1 MKKHLLALFILF
13 QFLALA
19 VFITKRDKRVVLFT
33 KLRLVLLFAFGSLS
47 IWAQPPPHT
56 FASDGSLLVPAGVTK
71 MTVEAWGGG
80 GAGGGASGATTFLGV
95 VTGRGGAGG
104 GGGAYATA
112 EITVVPGLN
121 LSIIVARQVA
131 GSITGTG
138 ATGETSTIAGFENF
152 IKAVGG
158 QGGAANT
165 AGGNPSFGLGGQASA
180 CSGTATNGGNGD
192 VGTTATLIGL
202 KSGYGGNGAGPGG
215 GNGGATISGNLL
227 SASKEGNPGNAP
239 GGGGSGAVDAF
250 LGGAQIGGAGAAGK
264 VVVSYTCPTYS
275 LTTVTATTVCT
286 TAGISTIT
294 LTGTTA
300 ANLPVGVYTVTYNLT
315 NPAANNVTT
324 TMTVTTAGT
333 GNFLLSGF
341 TTVGT
346 RTITITKLTSAACSS
361 ASNIAADII
370 TSPITVGGTITG
382 NASVCSG
389 SVSGTLTLTGNVGSV
404 LNWESSVSPFSV
416 WTPIANA
423 ATNYAPGTLT
433 QTTQFRAVVQSGACV
448 VERSSPITVNVNPL
462 PQGSLTGNGPFC
474 AGGSPLL
481 SFVATAGTGPYTIVY
496 KENGGADRTATNIA
510 SGASFAA
517 FTTPVNS
524 SVTYTLV
531 AVTDAN
537 NCARST
543 GFTAPSATITVNPQS
558 STPLVET
565 VIQPNCLVSTGSV
578 QLNSLISPAAWTVI
592 QNGTVN
598 NMYFGTGTG
607 FTVPNLLPGNYTFTI
622 QDATGCPSSPT
633 SIVEIIASVPN
644 TWNGTNWSTG
654 SPPKND
660 KNAIVFSGDY
670 EINEDLTGCS
680 CTVNSGVDVV
690 VNSGHTLTIAN
701 AVNNNGGTL
710 TFENNASL
718 LQTNENVNTGNII
731 YKRDTAPVR
740 RYDFTCW
747 SSPVNRMPSFTL
759 HDLSPDTLG
768 DKYYKYDPIN
778 GWVIIYNG
786 NEVMEAGRG
795 YIVRAPQYYD
805 ITTPAIFNGTF
816 VGVPNN
822 GTISIPLAAAERS
835 YLLGNPYPSAIYADR
850 FIVDNKDNLY
860 GTLYFWTHNSPPRQ
874 EPGGDHKYYYNTDD
888 YAIYNLTGSTNV
900 GDMEGV
906 GATTP
911 GYQDPPLGY
920 IAAGQSFFVQ
930 SKTAVNAVFT
940 NSMRVPGNNTQF
952 FKSNKENTTGHRV
965 WLNLTNTQGAF
976 KQILIGYVE
985 GATNSWDNNYDGM
998 TMDGNKYLDFYSI
1011 NEFMKLVIQ
1020 GRGLPFLETDVVPL
1034 GYRSTIEGTFT
1045 ISIDHTNGDLST
1057 HTIYLEDKLTNIL
1070 HNLKSSDYT
1079 FSTAIGTFDDRFVLR
1094 YAQPVLGTDDFMN
1107 TEQTV
1112 LVSAKEK
1119 IIEVHSNKENI
1130 SEISIF
1136 DVSGKLLYHV
1146 SKIGATTFKIP
1157 GLYSGNQVL
1166 IVKTTLE
1173 NGNITST
1180 KTIF

>member
-1 MKKHLLALFILF
+1 MKKHLLSLFILF
-13 QFLALA
+13 QFLTFSI
-19 VFITKRDKRVVLFT
+19 FIQKRNKKLGLFT
-33 KLRLVLLFAFGSLS
+33 KLRLVLFFAFVSLS
-47 IWAQPPPHT
+47 LWAQPPPHT
-56 FASDGSLLVPAGVTK
+56 FSSSGSLVVPAGVTK
-71 MTVEAWGGG
+71 MTVQAWGGG
-80 GAGGGASGATTFLGV
+80 GAGGGASGATSLLGV
-95 VTGRGGAGG
+95 ITGNGGAGG

-112 EITVVPGLN
+112 EITVVPGVNLN
-121 LSIIVARQVA
+121 VIVASQVA
-131 GSITGTG
+131 GSTGNGTS
-138 ATGETSTIAGFENF
+138 GETSTITGFENI

-158 QGGAANT
+158 QGGGANT
-165 AGGNPSFGLGGQASA
+165 NGTPPAGGVGGQASA
-180 CSGTATNGGNGD
+180 CSGAALNGGNGEI
-192 VGTTATLIGL
+192 GTTALLSIGL
-202 KSGYGGNGAGPGG
+202 VSGAGGKGGNIEG
-215 GNGGATISGNLL
+215 GNGGESVGGLFTGSKPGNL
-227 SASKEGNPGNAP
+227 GTAP
-239 GGGGSGAVDAF
+239 GGGGSGAVAAT
-250 LGGAQIGGAGAAGK
+250 LGTAHVGGPGAAGR
-264 VVVSYTCPTYS
+264 VTVDYTCPTYS
-275 LTTVTATTVCT
+275 ITTVTATAVCATSGIT
-286 TAGISTIT
+286 TIA
-294 LTGTTA
+294 LTGTTT

-315 NPAANNVTT
+315 NPAQNNVTA

-333 GNFLLSGF
+333 GNFILSDF

-346 RTITITKLTSAACSS
+346 RRITITKLTSAACSS
-361 ASNIAADII
+361 VSNIAADII

-382 NASVCSG
+382 SAAVCSG
-389 SVSGTLTLTGNVGSV
+389 SVSGTLTLTGNIGSI
-404 LNWESSVSPFSV
+404 LSWESSVSPFSD
-416 WTPIANA
+416 WTAIPNTTANY
-423 ATNYAPGTLT
+423 TSGVLT
-433 QTTQFRAVVQSGACV
+433 ETTQFRAVVQSGACV
-448 VERSSPITVNVNPL
+448 VERSAPITVNVNPL
-462 PQGSLTGNGPFC
+462 PQGSLTSNGPFC

-481 SFVATAGTGPYTIVY
+481 SFVATAGTAPYTIVY

-543 GFTAPSATITVNPQS
+543 GFTAPSTTLTVNPQS
-558 STPLVET
+558 TTPIVGT

-578 QLNSLISPAAWTVI
+578 QLNGLISPAAWTVI
-592 QNGTVN
+592 QSGTVN

-644 TWNGTNWSTG
+644 TWNGTNWSAG

-660 KNAIVFSGDY
+660 KNAIVFSGNY

-680 CTVNSGVDVV
+680 CTVNSGVNVV

-718 LQTNENVNTGNII
+718 LQTNENVNTGSIF
-731 YKRDTAPVR
+731 YKRNTTAVR

-747 SSPVNRMPSFTL
+747 SSPVTRTPSFTL

-786 NEVMEAGRG
+786 NEAMEAGRG
-795 YIVRAPQYYD
+795 YIVRAPQTYD
-805 ITTPAIFNGTF
+805 ITTPAIFNGAF

-822 GTISIPLAAAERS
+822 GTISIPLAAAEKS
-835 YLLGNPYPSAIYADR
+835 YLLGNPYPSAIYADQ

-860 GTLYFWTHNSPPRQ
+860 GTLYFWTHNSLPTKEVDGNNYQ
-874 EPGGDHKYYYNTDD
+874 YNTND
-888 YAIYNLTGSTNV
+888 YAIYNLTGSTTV
-900 GDMEGV
+900 DDMEGD
-906 GATTP
+906 GASSP
-911 GYQDPPLGY
+911 GNQDPPLGY

-965 WLNLTNTQGAF
+965 WLNFTNTQGAF

-1020 GRGLPFLETDVVPL
+1020 GRSLPFLETDVVPL
-1034 GYRSTIEGTFT
+1034 GYRSAIEGTFT

-1057 HTIYLEDKLTNIL
+1057 HTIYLEDKLTRTL

-1094 YAQPVLGTDDFMN
+1094 YAQPVLGTDDFIN

-1136 DVSGKLLYHV
+1136 DVSGKLLYHE
-1146 SKIGATTFKIP
+1146 STIDATAFKIP

-1173 NGNITST
+1173 NGTITST

>member
-1 MKKHLLALFILF
+1 MKKHLLILFILF
-13 QFLALA
+13 QFLTFS
-19 VFITKRDKRVVLFT
+19 VFMQKRNKKLGLFT
-33 KLRLVLLFAFGSLS
+33 KLRLVLFFAFVSLS
-47 IWAQPPPHT
+47 LWAQPPPHT
-56 FASDGSLLVPAGVTK
+56 FSSSGSLVVPAGVTK
-71 MTVEAWGGG
+71 MTVQAWGGG
-80 GAGGGASGATTFLGV
+80 GAGGGASGATTLSLS
-95 VTGRGGAGG
+95 GRGGAGG

-112 EITVVPGLN
+112 EITVVSGENLN
-121 LSIIVARQVA
+121 VIVASQVA
-131 GSITGTG
+131 GSTGTG
-138 ATGETSTIAGFENF
+138 ATGETSTITGFENV

-158 QGGAANT
+158 SGGGANT
-165 AGGNPSFGLGGQASA
+165 NGTPPAGGVGGQTSAS
-180 CSGTATNGGNGD
+180 SGTTKVAGSNGEIGATALLS
-192 VGTTATLIGL
+192 VGLF
-202 KSGYGGNGAGPGG
+202 SGAGGKGGIPGG
-215 GNGGATISGNLL
+215 GNGGARVAGTLQN
-227 SASKEGNPGNAP
+227 NPGLIGTAP
-239 GGGGSGAVDAF
+239 GGGGSGAVQSLSNA
-250 LGGAQIGGAGAAGK
+250 AQVGGAGAAGQ
-264 VVVSYTCPTYS
+264 VIVSYTCPDYTI
-275 LTTVTATTVCT
+275 TTVTATAVCAT
-286 TAGISTIT
+286 SGISTIA
-294 LTGTTA
+294 LTGTTTT
-300 ANLPVGVYTVTYNLT
+300 NLPVGVYTVTYNLT
-315 NPAANNVTT
+315 NPVQNDVTAA
-324 TMTVTTAGT
+324 MTVTTAGQ
-333 GNFLLSGF
+333 GNFILSGF

-346 RTITITKLTSAACSS
+346 RRITITKLTSAACSS
-361 ASNIAADII
+361 ASNIETDII
-370 TSPITVGGTITG
+370 TSPITVGGSITG
-382 NASVCSG
+382 SAAVCSG
-389 SVSGTLTLTGNVGSV
+389 SVSGTLTLTGNIGSI
-404 LNWESSVSPFSV
+404 LSWESSVSPFSD
-416 WTPIANA
+416 WTTIPNTTANY
-423 ATNYAPGTLT
+423 TSGVLT
-433 QTTQFRAVVQSGACV
+433 QTTQFRAVVQSGACL
-448 VERSSPITVNVNPL
+448 VERSAPITVNVNPL
-462 PQGSLTGNGPFC
+462 PQGSLTSNGPFC

-481 SFVATAGTGPYTIVY
+481 SFVATAGTAPYTIVY

-531 AVTDAN
+531 TVTDAN

-543 GFTAPSATITVNPQS
+543 GFTTPSATLTVNPQS
-558 STPLVET
+558 TTPIVGT
-565 VIQPNCLVSTGSV
+565 VIQPNCLVATGSV
-578 QLNSLISPAAWTVI
+578 QLNGLISPAAWTVI
-592 QNGTVN
+592 QSGTVN

-644 TWNGTNWSTG
+644 IWNGTNWSAG

-680 CTVNSGVDVV
+680 CTVNSGVNVV
-690 VNSGHTLTIAN
+690 VNSGRTLTIAN

-710 TFENNASL
+710 TFENDASL
-718 LQTNENVNTGNII
+718 LQTNEYVNTGSIF
-731 YKRDTAPVR
+731 YKRNTTAVR

-747 SSPVNRMPSFTL
+747 SSPVTRTPSFTL

-786 NEVMEAGRG
+786 NEAMEAGRG
-795 YIVRAPQYYD
+795 YIVRAPQTYD
-805 ITTPAIFNGTF
+805 ITAPAIFNGTF

-822 GTISIPLAAAERS
+822 GTISIPLAAAEKS
-835 YLLGNPYPSAIYADR
+835 YLLGNPYPSAIYADQ

-860 GTLYFWTHNSPPRQ
+860 GTLYFWTHNSLPKKEVDGNNYQ
-874 EPGGDHKYYYNTDD
+874 YNTND
-888 YAIYNLTGSTNV
+888 YAIYNLTGSTTV
-900 GDMEGV
+900 DDMEGD
-906 GATTP
+906 GATSP
-911 GYQDPPLGY
+911 GNQDPPLGY

-965 WLNLTNTQGAF
+965 WLNFTNTQGAF

-1020 GRGLPFLETDVVPL
+1020 GRSLPFLETDVVPL
-1034 GYRSTIEGTFT
+1034 GYRSAIEGTFT

-1057 HTIYLEDKLTNIL
+1057 HTIYLEDKLTRTL

-1079 FSTAIGTFDDRFVLR
+1079 FSTTIGTFDDRFVLR
-1094 YAQPVLGTDDFMN
+1094 YAQPVLGTDDFVN

-1112 LVSAKEK
+1112 LVSSKEK

-1136 DVSGKLLYHV
+1136 DVSGKLLYHE
-1146 SKIGATTFKIP
+1146 STIDATAFKIP
-1157 GLYSGNQVL
+1157 GLYAGNQVL

-1173 NGNITST
+1173 NGTITST